1 MRHAPPAYRLRKL
14 IGICPCCLLPAP
26 RRESR
31 WVSYLL
37 KGKKV
42 LFSNQVYSANVQTGR
57 KGTPTLAT
65 VIDRFSHYI
74 VCWKPFDT
82 MCAKEIATCARQAF
96 VKHVTLSI
104 MNFEQGGVF
113 GSYKYAFTARLYA
126 CGAEPEQKGSDGRT
140 TPS

>member
-1 MRHAPPAYRLRKL
+1 VRYAPPAYRLRKL
-14 IGICPCCLLPAP
+14 IGICPCCLLSAP
-26 RRESR
+26 SRESR

-42 LFSNQVYSANVQTGR
+42 LFSNQVCSTNVQTGR

-65 VIDRFSHYI
+65 VIDQFNRCI
-74 VCWKPFDT
+74 VSWRPFDT
-82 MCAKEIATCARQAF
+82 MRAKEIVACARQAF

-104 MNFEQGGVF
+104 MNFREGSVF
-113 GSYKYAFTARLYA
+113 GFYKYAVAARLYA
-126 CGAEPEQKGSDGRT
+126 CGAEPEQKGSNGGT